1 MEDINSNINA
11 DLEVRKLQDLVKK
24 LERQNKQLRSRSII
38 VGSSGGAGVRTTG
51 SSNEPPGLCA
61 VTRGFDTLETA
72 PRSLSPSTSPTED
85 EEPAGVLDEVEPLN
99 LDMDDP
105 LQEEDSWLYESP
117 KKNCNSLKTDI
128 SPIAWCRHVLDHPSP
143 DIESAK
149 RSLIHRLEQI
159 MSASKRRSL
168 YGSTFNT
175 SVYSS
180 PYSPSSGNSPYC
192 SNVSSPSS
200 TPVRLPIVKQ
210 LVLPGNSEISEE
222 SYNHAGITLVCSPLP
237 QIQHVSQKTSQN
249 ETHSYAVSYRGS
261 MERNPPISPQSSVDS
276 ELSTSEM
283 DEDSIGSGYKLN
295 DVTDVQIMARMQEES
310 LRQEYAATAS
320 RRSSGSS
327 CHSLRRGTF
336 SDQELDAHSLED
348 DEEGMHSAFHPPLNR
363 YSPSPRH
370 SPRPSPRQSP
380 RNSPRSR
387 SPARSL
393 EYNRASPQPIFSRLQ
408 QPRLSL
414 QGHGPDLQTNAVRNE
429 EQLRRSLPNLSKTSG
444 LQAGEPVKNSRSY
457 ESNLQVPNG
466 GVSRLQQQS
475 SAIPSPSKLRPPA
488 APSPLALKQPI
499 KALLN
504 PGNTSAGVNVQQTSP
519 PVPAGGNTTP
529 VRSVGV
535 RSGLPRPSTTPGGGG
550 IPVPRSKLAQSVRR
564 SLPVPRTY
572 GGMKDDSWK
581 EGCY

>member
-61 VTRGFDTLETA
+61 LTRGFDTLETA
-72 PRSLSPSTSPTED
+72 PRSLSPSTSLTED
-85 EEPAGVLDEVEPLN
+85 EEPASVLDEVEPLD

-117 KKNCNSLKTDI
+117 KKNCNPLKTDI

-168 YGSTFNT
+168 YGGTFNT
-175 SVYSS
+175 SLYNS

-210 LVLPGNSEISEE
+210 LVLPGNS
-222 SYNHAGITLVCSPLP
+222 
-237 QIQHVSQKTSQN
+237 
-249 ETHSYAVSYRGS
+249 VSYRGS

-363 YSPSPRH
+363 FSPSPRH
-370 SPRPSPRQSP
+370 SPRPSPRHSP

-393 EYNRASPQPIFSRLQ
+393 EYNRASPQPVFSRLQ

-429 EQLRRSLPNLSKTSG
+429 EQLRRSLPNLSKASG

-475 SAIPSPSKLRPPA
+475 SATQEMQTKMPCSSPKAKQFLQNPAVRRVPSPSKLRPPA

>member
-429 EQLRRSLPNLSKTSG
+429 
-444 LQAGEPVKNSRSY
+444 V
-457 ESNLQVPNG
+457 
-466 GVSRLQQQS
+466 
-475 SAIPSPSKLRPPA
+475 PSPSKLRPPA

>member
-159 MSASKRRSL
+159 MS
-168 YGSTFNT
+168 
-175 SVYSS
+175 
-180 PYSPSSGNSPYC
+180 
-192 SNVSSPSS
+192 
-200 TPVRLPIVKQ
+200 
-210 LVLPGNSEISEE
+210 
-222 SYNHAGITLVCSPLP
+222 
-237 QIQHVSQKTSQN
+237 
-249 ETHSYAVSYRGS
+249 VSYRGS

>member
-61 VTRGFDTLETA
+61 LTRGFDTLETA
-72 PRSLSPSTSPTED
+72 PRSLSPSTSLTED
-85 EEPAGVLDEVEPLN
+85 EEPASVLDEVEPLD

-117 KKNCNSLKTDI
+117 KKNCNPLKTDI

-168 YGSTFNT
+168 YGGTFNT
-175 SVYSS
+175 SLYNS

-210 LVLPGNSEISEE
+210 LVLPGNS
-222 SYNHAGITLVCSPLP
+222 
-237 QIQHVSQKTSQN
+237 
-249 ETHSYAVSYRGS
+249 VSYRGS

-363 YSPSPRH
+363 FSPSPRH
-370 SPRPSPRQSP
+370 SPRPSPRHSP

-393 EYNRASPQPIFSRLQ
+393 EYNRASPQPVFSRLQ

-429 EQLRRSLPNLSKTSG
+429 GKKLILGMQSEISTNFKDTVLAYQNL
-444 LQAGEPVKNSRSY
+444 V
-457 ESNLQVPNG
+457 
-466 GVSRLQQQS
+466 RLQYI
-475 SAIPSPSKLRPPA
+475 ACAVIF
-488 APSPLALKQPI
+488 
-499 KALLN
+499 
-504 PGNTSAGVNVQQTSP
+504 
-519 PVPAGGNTTP
+519 
-529 VRSVGV
+529 
-535 RSGLPRPSTTPGGGG
+535 
-550 IPVPRSKLAQSVRR
+550 
-564 SLPVPRTY
+564 
-572 GGMKDDSWK
+572 
-581 EGCY
+581 